1 MTVTTT
7 SWRGALPRAVLLAVI
22 TTLIPLPAL
31 AADSSKAAGDRPIAA
46 SMERMVARD
55 LSAVPAASTAAR
67 PARLRAQTSGQSET
81 FFKTKPGVIALAVMI
96 AGSGYALYSSK
107 HDRITSA
114 GKK

>member
-22 TTLIPLPAL
+22 TTLIPLPAV
-31 AADSSKAAGDRPIAA
+31 AGQGNKIAGDRPITV
-46 SMERMVARD
+46 SMERIVARD
-55 LSAVPAASTAAR
+55 LAALPADSPVVR
-67 PARLRAQTSGQSET
+67 PARRAQTTGQSGA
-81 FFKTKPGVIALAVMI
+81 FFKTKPGVIALTVMI
-96 AGSGYALYSSK
+96 AGTGYALYSAK

>member
-22 TTLIPLPAL
+22 TTLIPLPAV
-31 AADSSKAAGDRPIAA
+31 AGQGKKIAGDRPITV

-55 LSAVPAASTAAR
+55 LAAR
-67 PARLRAQTSGQSET
+67 PADSTAVRPARRAQTTGQSGS
-81 FFKTKPGVIALAVMI
+81 FFKTKPGVIALSVMI
-96 AGSGYALYSSK
+96 AGTGYALYSSK